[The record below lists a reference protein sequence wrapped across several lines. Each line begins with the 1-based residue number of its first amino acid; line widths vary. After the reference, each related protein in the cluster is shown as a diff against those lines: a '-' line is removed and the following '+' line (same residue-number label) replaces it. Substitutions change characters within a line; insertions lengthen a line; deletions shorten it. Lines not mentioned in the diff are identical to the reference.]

1 MELEDQRSTSWKRME
16 LKPSLHDTHLMDGLT
31 MVDMV
36 GIVSCRFISHFRLV
50 VIRQSETSKVRW
62 FLHRHQLRWE
72 NDENVGNILLAKAP
86 WFSQYRSM
94 VCTCGGT
101 CFQVALRDFKTSTS
115 ALLGRGTPIVGT
127 KWCWT
132 WTERCPVWI
141 WINLRSSASKEIT
154 VTYSN
159 YHETF
164 RVDCFSDQ
172 FSTKIHPAPT
182 KHRFTLMSQNL
193 QGAGKTGP
201 AKEPMV
207 LSTIKMAG
215 NPSLKF
221 WCAGK
226 PTGTSTSSSLSW
238 MLGISAANH
247 GCALQHLSLKAGIW
261 VDDPPVAHGCYP
273 LAISLGTKLG
283 TRKPRALPYMSQ

>member
-1 MELEDQRSTSWKRME
+1 MVLDVDWKV
-16 LKPSLHDTHLMDGLT
+16 PSLNL
-31 MVDMV
+31 
-36 GIVSCRFISHFRLV
+36 
-50 VIRQSETSKVRW
+50 
-62 FLHRHQLRWE
+62 
-72 NDENVGNILLAKAP
+72 
-86 WFSQYRSM
+86 
-94 VCTCGGT
+94 
-101 CFQVALRDFKTSTS
+101 
-115 ALLGRGTPIVGT
+115 
-127 KWCWT
+127 
-132 WTERCPVWI
+132 
-141 WINLRSSASKEIT
+141 NLRSSASKEIT

-261 VDDPPVAHGCYP
+261 VDDPPVAHLSASHIAWHKIGYP
-273 LAISLGTKLG
+273 QTACFAIHVPIAIAIKMEFII
-283 TRKPRALPYMSQ
+283 P